1 MTRGVYHEQLHKDGL
16 WRIKNFKYL
25 VKQGSATVEDLR
37 LEVVIGKVT
46 EPGEQ
51 PGKEADEIVPVPIG
65 DLPSLRRNGL
75 IRDGFLLRTDHQ
87 LVEARKERLTLD
99 LSRSNLTFFNRFDE
113 ENSEPIIPRT
123 RSSIEED
130 NETLYVGIGHN
141 GDRYGIII
149 PSVDIFL
156 FFYANSTFMT
166 QLVLSEHILN
176 PERSI
181 YDSEKSVNTDL
192 HKKIWLKKGVPE
204 QDVGYLAMLL
214 FDEYALEAAKGIFT
228 DRGPSGR
235 SSKRWPIRAL
245 PPIEGKVGLKLLG
258 RNIGKN
264 RLLVTQI
271 TSCDWVP
278 PFHSLEWDRDGRSST
293 TSTGGGSQM
302 VPLALNDIEPAEQIT
317 DEGVDRRKSPS
328 PVYEP
333 HIDQRLPGLKKVP
346 VKRSPK
352 PDPTEKRGGR
362 YVRKTVPVKVATTAP
377 GGPGSEKKRKA
388 EFRGKEK
395 NPAGTSEEDKEL
407 ENFQLNANDV
417 QNQSIATAII
427 LFQAHKHKL
436 AKVCF
441 LDGGFQTKELPID
454 ENSRVPLCLLP
465 TKHEGKDKA
474 WLYSDEHKRRQRVA
488 VIARVELDGKVR
500 YVFELQ
506 MRLTQ
511 GISTGLIWTESDND
525 APEERLYELLLGF
538 ADPTGSDALMQST
551 ARNDLQWGRCKHNHK
566 VHIDWKH
573 PELFAEDFLSR
584 LFSQPQATRRAT
596 RSRRLS

>member
-25 VKQGSATVEDLR
+25 VRQGSAAVEDLR

-51 PGKEADEIVPVPIG
+51 PRKEADEIVRVPIG

-99 LSRSNLTFFNRFDE
+99 LSRANLTFFNRFDE

-123 RSSIEED
+123 KSSVEED
-130 NETLYVGIGHN
+130 SETLYVGIGHN
-141 GDRYGIII
+141 GDRYGVII

-156 FFYANSTFMT
+156 FFYANSTFLT

-176 PERSI
+176 PEHTI
-181 YDSEKSVNTDL
+181 YDSEKSVKNGL
-192 HKKIWLKKGVPE
+192 RKKIWLRKGVPE
-204 QDVGYLAMLL
+204 QIVEYLVMLL

-228 DRGPSGR
+228 DRGPNGR
-235 SSKRWPIRAL
+235 SSKRWPIRAI

-258 RNIGKN
+258 RKISKD

-271 TSCDWVP
+271 MSCDWLP
-278 PFHSLEWDRDGRSST
+278 PFSSLEWDRDGRSSA

-302 VPLALNDIEPAEQIT
+302 VPLALNNIEPAEQIT
-317 DEGVDRRKSPS
+317 DEGVDRRKSRS
-328 PVYEP
+328 PVYAP
-333 HIDQRLPGLKKVP
+333 HIDQRFPGLKKVP
-346 VKRSPK
+346 VKRSQK
-352 PDPTEKRGGR
+352 PDPTEKEGGT
-362 YVRKTVPVKVATTAP
+362 YVRKNVPVKVATTAP
-377 GGPGSEKKRKA
+377 GGPDSEKKRKA
-388 EFRGKEK
+388 EFRGAAK
-395 NPAGTSEEDKEL
+395 NPAGTTEEDKAL
-407 ENFQLNANDV
+407 ENFQLTSNDV

-427 LFQAHKHKL
+427 LFQAHEHKL

-441 LDGGFQTKELPID
+441 LTEGFQTKELAID
-454 ENSRVPLCLLP
+454 KNNRVPLCLLP
-465 TKHEGKDKA
+465 SKHDGKDKA
-474 WLYSDEHKRRQRVA
+474 WLYSDELKVRQRVA
-488 VIARVELDGKVR
+488 VIARVEFDGKVR

-506 MRLTQ
+506 MRRTQ
-511 GISTGLIWTESDND
+511 GISTGLIWTESDNEV
-525 APEERLYELLLGF
+525 PEDLLYELLLGF
-538 ADPTGSDALMQST
+538 ADPTGSDALMHST
-551 ARNDLQWGRCKHNHK
+551 ARNDLQWGRCKHTHK
-566 VHIDWKH
+566 IQIDWKH

-584 LFSQPQATRRAT
+584 LFSQPQATPRAP